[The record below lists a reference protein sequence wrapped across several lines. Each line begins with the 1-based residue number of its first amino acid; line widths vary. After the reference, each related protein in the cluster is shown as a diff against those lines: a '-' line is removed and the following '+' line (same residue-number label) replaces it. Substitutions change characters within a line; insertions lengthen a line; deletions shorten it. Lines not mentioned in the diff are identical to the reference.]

1 MTREALAKP
10 YEPKEKG
17 RLAAFWS
24 HLVAWPVAHPVATI
38 SMACIFAALAIV
50 SVGRIHPDASIE
62 AMFAKDNPSAA
73 ALAHVLND
81 FPAAEQLLLLA
92 SLPDDVPGPDPDRV
106 ADFGQ
111 RFVDAAGHDPTLVP
125 LTDGLFYRADAEMR
139 DYFEKVVGP
148 AAIFYLNEDQYEA
161 AKRRLTRDEIR
172 SQIAQ
177 DAAMLAVP
185 GPAAQA
191 FSRLMRQ
198 DPLRLHE
205 LIADRLAGQRPLRTY
220 ENGDVLISPDGRSL
234 LIRILGR
241 QPPNDL
247 DFCRA
252 LTENVARVAEDVN
265 RDRLKLEYGG
275 SYAIA
280 AASARSIR
288 RDMIASVFGSVVLLQ
303 VLFLLA
309 YRSPLMLFALAFG
322 PVALGILL
330 GFGAYGL
337 IRTGLT
343 PLTGV
348 LGAVLAGMGIDY
360 SIQYISY
367 YEGRRMAGE
376 PPRGSAEHA
385 ATEMSPAVLAAWA
398 TSVIGFLAIGAS
410 HVKALRDFSILGTLG
425 LTGAFLSAAAL
436 LPAILMLSDRRPTP
450 IARGRIRF
458 GTEALLQ
465 SLGARRTV
473 WLSLSIAMTLAAAV
487 VVARSRGDVLPPESD
502 LTVMHPR
509 PSAAIEAQARVAER
523 FGVSPGSLV
532 IYLHAD
538 SPEHLVEWAYDVEGR
553 LKSEVGQAAGV
564 VGTYGLA
571 ALLPDPRLVPARQ
584 AAASTAEA
592 ERVVADFRSALADNG
607 FAPDAFNDYAK
618 FLRVL
623 LTRKSAPSFHDL
635 LSYRRI
641 AETVLPASALQG
653 EAPREAITLVFVSRS
668 LDYDREARDQTI
680 TSIRQALQGVQG
692 ATVTG
697 LGVVSFDTEQ
707 TVRREL
713 PRLILAAV
721 AIVAIYLLLHFR
733 NVTEALLSLTP
744 AVFGML
750 TAAPL
755 LHLAGQK
762 LNMVNLV
769 AVPLLIGIDVDYG
782 IFVVT
787 LARVRRIRQETPS
800 ELSRRINPACHAV
813 IICAAATALGYVS
826 LIWTSVPAERSLGI
840 AAATGVAT
848 CLAGVLVL
856 LVPLLFGLSRPA
868 DKNELA

>member
-1 MTREALAKP
+1 MTLATGLVLWPVRHPWGVIGIVGALA
-10 YEPKEKG
+10 
-17 RLAAFWS
+17 L
-24 HLVAWPVAHPVATI
+24 
-38 SMACIFAALAIV
+38 MAAL
-50 SVGRIHPDASIE
+50 SLKRIYPDASIE

-81 FPAAEQLLLLA
+81 FPAAEQLLILA
-92 SLPDDVPGPDPDRV
+92 SLPDDAPGPDPDRLTE
-106 ADFGQ
+106 FGQ
-111 RFVDAAGHDPTLVP
+111 HFVDAAGHDSALVQ
-125 LTDGLFYRADAEMR
+125 LTDGILYRADAEMR

-148 AAIFYLNEDQYEA
+148 AAIFYLNEEQYEA
-161 AKRRLTRDEIR
+161 AKRRLTPDEIR
-172 SQIAQ
+172 SQIGQ

-220 ENGDVLISPDGRSL
+220 ENGDVLVSPDGRSL
-234 LIRILGR
+234 LVRILGR

-247 DFCRA
+247 DYCQA
-252 LTENVARVAEDVN
+252 LTENTARVAQSVN
-265 RDRLKLEYGG
+265 RDRLRLEYAG

-288 RDMIASVFGSVVLLQ
+288 RDMIASVIGSIILLQ

-337 IRTGLT
+337 ISTALT
-343 PLTGV
+343 PLAGV

-367 YEGRRMAGE
+367 YEGRRRAGDL
-376 PPRGSAEHA
+376 PRGAAELA

-410 HVKALRDFSILGTLG
+410 HVKALRDFSVLGTLG
-425 LTGAFLSAAAL
+425 LTGAFLCAAAL

-458 GTEALLQ
+458 GTETLLQ
-465 SLGARRTV
+465 VLGNRRAI
-473 WLSLSIAMTLAAAV
+473 WLALSIVLILAAAFV
-487 VVARSRGDVLPPESD
+487 VVRSRGDVLPPESD

-509 PSAAIEAQARVAER
+509 PSAAIEAQAHVAER

-532 IYLHAD
+532 IYLHSD
-538 SPEHLVEWAYDVEGR
+538 SPEQLVALAYDVENR
-553 LKSEVGQAAGV
+553 LKSQAGQAAGV
-564 VGTYGLA
+564 VGAYGLA
-571 ALLPDPRLVPARQ
+571 SLLPDPRLVPARQ
-584 AAASTAEA
+584 PAASTAEA
-592 ERVVADFRSALADNG
+592 ERVVADFRSALADND
-607 FAPDAFNDYAK
+607 FAPDAFDEYAK

-623 LTRKSAPSFHDL
+623 LTRKSAPTFREL
-635 LSYRRI
+635 LSYPRI
-641 AETVLPASALQG
+641 AETVLPASAFHG
-653 EAPREAITLVFVSRS
+653 EKPREAITMVFLSRS
-668 LDYDREARDQTI
+668 LDYDREARDETI
-680 TSIRQALQGVQG
+680 RSIRQALQGVEG
-692 ATVTG
+692 ATLTG

-707 TVRREL
+707 TVRHEL

-721 AIVAIYLLLHFR
+721 AIVAVYLLLHFR
-733 NVTEALLSLTP
+733 NVVEALLSLTP
-744 AVFGML
+744 AIFGML
-750 TAAPL
+750 TAAAL

-787 LARVRRIRQETPS
+787 LARVRHVRQETPL

-813 IICAAATALGYVS
+813 IMCALATALGYVS

-848 CLAGVLVL
+848 CLVGVLLL
-856 LVPLLFGLSRPA
+856 LVPLVFNWARQSGGGM
-868 DKNELA
+868 N